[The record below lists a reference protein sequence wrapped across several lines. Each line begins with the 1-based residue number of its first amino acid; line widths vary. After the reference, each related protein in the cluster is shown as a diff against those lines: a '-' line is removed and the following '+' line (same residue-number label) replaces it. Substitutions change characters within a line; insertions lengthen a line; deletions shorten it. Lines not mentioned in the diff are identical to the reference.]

1 METHSLST
9 LVARKSTTLADDIY
23 ETVRSDILACRMAPG
38 TKIKINDLGERNGVS
53 LGAVREALS
62 RLSAEGLVLARAQR
76 GYSVASVS
84 VDDLKDV
91 STARMEIEA
100 ICMERSIMHG
110 TLAWESAIVAAAHRL
125 SRTPERLP
133 HGNAMSEEWLAAHDA
148 YHYAL
153 IAACDSLHLLRI
165 RNHLYQQSERYRRLS
180 LPLGRGIRDLGAE
193 HRELAEAVLDRDAA
207 RAVALI
213 RQHISRT
220 SEVILETMSGLSQQ
234 DAGGGAKSDG
244 G

>member
-1 METHSLST
+1 MEMHPLST

-91 STARMEIEA
+91 STARMEIE
-100 ICMERSIMHG
+100 
-110 TLAWESAIVAAAHRL
+110 
-125 SRTPERLP
+125 
-133 HGNAMSEEWLAAHDA
+133 
-148 YHYAL
+148 
-153 IAACDSLHLLRI
+153 
-165 RNHLYQQSERYRRLS
+165 
-180 LPLGRGIRDLGAE
+180 
-193 HRELAEAVLDRDAA
+193 
-207 RAVALI
+207 
-213 RQHISRT
+213 
-220 SEVILETMSGLSQQ
+220 
-234 DAGGGAKSDG
+234 
-244 G
+244 